1 MLKEISAISVFNLS
15 GAGSWEGRAGDGAG
29 AGAIGRRSARS
40 GRVDVDPLFI
50 EPQRVRVGNILN
62 LR

>member
-29 AGAIGRRSARS
+29 AIGRLSARS